1 MRKYSILSLVVPALF
16 FISVFLVKAAGADS
30 FCPVWQVG
38 DHWTVRAVYP
48 SHLNE
53 DEWSAPVY
61 WEYWI
66 AGREEHGSESYYV
79 LEIKDQNGSLKL
91 STRLMYRPE
100 DISLARAEITK
111 TRRGKEVIKVLT
123 YKRGIPVRTEHTLTP
138 CDTPVFPLCLPSSTD
153 YSLTRRIDEELK
165 VRETFRQEVCR
176 AREVNELPDWPEDR
190 DLIEV
195 KCRSKDGTLIFVQY
209 WDENLPWPLYG
220 RNGNMKYWLVKE

>member
-1 MRKYSILSLVVPALF
+1 MGKIWKILWPAVLL
-16 FISVFLVKAAGADS
+16 IVASAPWATGADT
-30 FCPVWQVG
+30 FLPVWQVG
-38 DHWTVRAVYP
+38 DRWLVKAVYP

-61 WEYWI
+61 WEYRI

-79 LEIKDQNGSLKL
+79 LEIKDQNDSLKL
-91 STRLMYRPE
+91 STRLMYRTE

-153 YSLTRRIDEELK
+153 YSLTKRIDEELK
-165 VRETFRQEVCR
+165 VRETFRQEVRR
-176 AREVNELPDWPEDR
+176 AREVEELPDWPEDR

-195 KCRSKDGTLIFVQY
+195 KCHSKDGTLIFVQY
-209 WDENLPWPLYG
+209 WDENLPWPVYG